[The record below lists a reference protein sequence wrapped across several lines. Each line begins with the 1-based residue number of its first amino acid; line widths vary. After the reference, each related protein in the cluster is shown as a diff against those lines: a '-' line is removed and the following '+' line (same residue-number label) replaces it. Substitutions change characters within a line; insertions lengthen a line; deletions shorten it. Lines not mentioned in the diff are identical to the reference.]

1 MPDFSSLL
9 KAPAGEAK
17 KPKVLVIGNYPGIV
31 KSFELMQAPQGK
43 DYSMIV
49 RVHVGLTGWC
59 DNASEEDK
67 QQEIRPGEFRPIDLS
82 KRQLR
87 KDFYDNS
94 LYRLDDLIK
103 SCGITPDGKTYEETL
118 PQLVGAQLVVE
129 VEQYLNQNTNDL
141 GNQIKNIVGAQ

>member
-17 KPKVLVIGNYPGIV
+17 KPKPLVIGNYPGIV
-31 KSFELMQAPQGK
+31 KSYEMVQAPAGK

-49 RVHVGLTGWC
+49 RIHVGLTGWC
-59 DNASEEDK
+59 DNAGDEDK
-67 QQEIRPGEFRPIDLS
+67 TQEGRSGEFKPIDIS

-94 LYRLDDLIK
+94 LYRLDDLIT
-103 SCGITPDGKTYEETL
+103 SCGINPNGKTYEETL
-118 PQLVGAQLVVE
+118 PQLIGAQLVVE
-129 VEQYLNQNTNDL
+129 VDQYLNQQTNDL
-141 GNQIKNIVGAQ
+141 GNQIKNITGAK